1 MEDAV
6 RFHGHLCPMSALG
19 VRMGRLALKKLA
31 RGREK
36 GVKLIAV
43 VEFKNCMADG
53 IQLATGA
60 TYGKNTLFYRE
71 YGKFAASFYDLATKK
86 SVRVRI
92 NNDAVEEALV
102 FGKGA
107 QDVKKLPPDNREEE
121 AREILEKGREI
132 AEKLDKMTDEELFE
146 TTEAPPFTPPE
157 EPSLKHV
164 HCEKCGE
171 VVLEDFIKVQDG
183 ENVCIACLE
192 EN

>member
-102 FGKGA
+102 FGRGA

-121 AREILEKGREI
+121 ARKILEKGREI

-157 EPSLKHV
+157 EPALKHV
-164 HCEKCGE
+164 HCGKCRE